1 MNFIF
6 ALLTACLSLN
16 GNWPEIKT
24 IELVLQVI
32 FQPWHLWVKCALF
45 LSFKQIQDCPSDVRS
60 ADPTA
65 KQIIRNSLQTEIW
78 CSRQTGCQW
87 RARPLPPSQDRPP
100 GHHLPLSFLVKDPE
114 RSKNHNE
121 KGICCAFINCQM
133 VGKVFHIISNPRSN
147 SDVHCGPCSR
157 RRKLNLEGW
166 DLRQGRG
173 PQVQVPGCCPVRPL
187 APLPS
192 CLPPL
197 CFLSLFSFLCYRMS
211 HLKNHIW
218 GFESS
223 RFIMEIWRHSRS
235 KEESNSPFTPWS
247 PVCACRSP
255 RFVRA
260 GNYQKAVSPAAW
272 QAVALEPSVHIAASW
287 FRPFTCLV
295 CCFSYWDPRPV
306 HMLSVHCWFSPPKTL
321 FSEP

>member
-1 MNFIF
+1 M
-6 ALLTACLSLN
+6 
-16 GNWPEIKT
+16 KT

-32 FQPWHLWVKCALF
+32 FQPWHLWVKRALF

-87 RARPLPPSQDRPP
+87 RPPAPGSVGPARPPSQDRPP

-114 RSKNHNE
+114 RVVAVRSKNHNE
-121 KGICCAFINCQM
+121 KGIRCAFINCQM

-157 RRKLNLEGW
+157 RRKPNLEGW
-166 DLRQGRG
+166 DLVPGHG
-173 PQVQVPGCCPVRPL
+173 PQVQVPGCPVQPL

-197 CFLSLFSFLCYRMS
+197 CSLSPFSFFLCYRMS
-211 HLKNHIW
+211 HLKIHI
-218 GFESS
+218 
-223 RFIMEIWRHSRS
+223 
-235 KEESNSPFTPWS
+235 
-247 PVCACRSP
+247 
-255 RFVRA
+255 
-260 GNYQKAVSPAAW
+260 
-272 QAVALEPSVHIAASW
+272 
-287 FRPFTCLV
+287 
-295 CCFSYWDPRPV
+295 
-306 HMLSVHCWFSPPKTL
+306 
-321 FSEP
+321 